1 MRSRCGSL
9 QCSYSVCLKKLEDNK
24 RAVEEFADRWR
35 ARGFSEMFQ
44 CYYDTIDPSRVIVEK
59 MYSINDVIHSMTWPS
74 LVVVFCGLIFLRLQ
88 TRRHKL
94 TLCGRRGTSASQ
106 TAVNDVV
113 KQPLRQHHQ
122 QREDNDE
129 EQYSEDHH
137 SDSYDRKDSSSQH
150 SNPTTSYIRPTTS
163 CAGDAACSDDVFN
176 DDDMR
181 CEEDTESHLTP
192 QLCYTSS
199 SSSAASSV
207 APIDDDGGLPLVLSA
222 SSPALNDD
230 ARQTEST
237 TSRPLS
243 TSRSAADLTT

>member
-1 MRSRCGSL
+1 MRSRRGLL
-9 QCSYSVCLKKLEDNK
+9 QCSYSVCLKKLGDNR

-35 ARGFSEMFQ
+35 ALGLSEMFQ
-44 CYYDTIDPSRVIVEK
+44 CYYDTMDPSRVIVEK

-94 TLCGRRGTSASQ
+94 TLCGRRGTSTSQ

-113 KQPLRQHHQ
+113 KQPLRQHQ
-122 QREDNDE
+122 QQEDNEE

-137 SDSYDRKDSSSQH
+137 SDSDDRKDSSSYH
-150 SNPTTSYIRPTTS
+150 NNPTTSYIRPTTS
-163 CAGDAACSDDVFN
+163 SAVDAAGSDDVFN

-181 CEEDTESHLTP
+181 CDEDTESHLTP

-199 SSSAASSV
+199 SSSASSSV
-207 APIDDDGGLPLVLSA
+207 APADHDGGLPLVLSA
-222 SSPALNDD
+222 SSPALDED